1 MALTLTSVTAAAGS
15 TDTGAVK
22 VTVSPTSA
30 LSAVEVVEKLHDEAA
45 SGSSYVTQV
54 VSFTFVG
61 GKRPWMVAS
70 RSPCL

>member
-1 MALTLTSVTAAAGS
+1 MALTMTSVTAAAGS
-15 TDTGAVK
+15 TDSVAVK

-30 LSAVEVVEKLHDEAA
+30 LSAVEVVEKLYDEAA

-61 GKRPWMVAS
+61 GTTPSLVAS
-70 RSPCL
+70 RSPC